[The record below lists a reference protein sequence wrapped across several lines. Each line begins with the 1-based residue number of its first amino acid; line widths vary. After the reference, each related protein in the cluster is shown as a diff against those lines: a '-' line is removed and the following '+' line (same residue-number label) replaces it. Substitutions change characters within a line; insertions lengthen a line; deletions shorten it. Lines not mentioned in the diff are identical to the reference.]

1 MEKDHGKL
9 WTALNLFHYYNK
21 SYSILEIMKMDISS
35 KNVPHFSG
43 LSFQTGFIFHH
54 YVM

>member
-1 MEKDHGKL
+1 MENFGLH
-9 WTALNLFHYYNK
+9 WIFSISK
-21 SYSILEIMKMDISS
+21 SYSILEIKEIDISS